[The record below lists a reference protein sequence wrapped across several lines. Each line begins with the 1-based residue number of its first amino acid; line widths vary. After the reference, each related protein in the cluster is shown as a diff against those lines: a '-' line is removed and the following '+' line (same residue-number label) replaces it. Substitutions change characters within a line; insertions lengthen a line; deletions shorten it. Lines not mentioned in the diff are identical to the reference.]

1 MEKIE
6 GVTTCVFDAYGTIFD
21 VHSAVRRN
29 RERVGSEADEV
40 SRMWRIKQ
48 LEYSWLRSLM
58 GRYVDLWQ
66 ITQEALD
73 YAMAK
78 VNVSDTTLRDD
89 LLNAYMSLD
98 AYPEVE
104 GVLSTLRDAGMQTAI
119 LSNGSPLMLEAAVQ
133 SAGLSQLLDDVLSV
147 DEVQQYKPH
156 PSVYQLAIDRLD
168 VAPSAVCFQSSN
180 AWDAGAAASFGFRTA
195 WINRFDHLAER
206 LPDTPDVELTSL
218 ENFPALVLS

>member
-78 VNVSDTTLRDD
+78 ANVLDTTLRDD

-104 GVLSTLRDAGMQTAI
+104 GVLSTLRDAGMMSMKPKINSVSKIVKLFIFPRIIWQ
-119 LSNGSPLMLEAAVQ
+119 NRQ
-133 SAGLSQLLDDVLSV
+133 SEL
-147 DEVQQYKPH
+147 P
-156 PSVYQLAIDRLD
+156 II
-168 VAPSAVCFQSSN
+168 
-180 AWDAGAAASFGFRTA
+180 RTSK
-195 WINRFDHLAER
+195 E
-206 LPDTPDVELTSL
+206 
-218 ENFPALVLS
+218 